1 MKQLAINSVGG
12 AVGVIIGLIGE
23 WTPMLSLFFTV
34 LVIDYISGVMAA
46 VIEKKLS
53 SSVGLKG
60 LVKKFA
66 MVLIVVLAHQL
77 DQYAGT
83 HLIQSGVIMF
93 FIVNE
98 LHRRPHPTHDGEQ
111 STTRDS
117 DDSGNDNH
125 SQHRQPSLHSESG
138 AELAR

>member
-1 MKQLAINSVGG
+1 
-12 AVGVIIGLIGE
+12 
-23 WTPMLSLFFTV
+23 
-34 LVIDYISGVMAA
+34 LVIDYVSGVMAA

-60 LVKKFA
+60 LMKKFA

-98 LHRRPHPTHDGEQ
+98 LISITENYGRIGLPLPPQIKNVIAMLREKK
-111 STTRDS
+111 
-117 DDSGNDNH
+117 
-125 SQHRQPSLHSESG
+125 
-138 AELAR
+138 

>member
-1 MKQLAINSVGG
+1 MKQLVINSVGG

-34 LVIDYISGVMAA
+34 LAIDYVSGVMAA
-46 VIEKKLS
+46 VIEKKVS

-60 LVKKFA
+60 LIKKFA

-98 LHRRPHPTHDGEQ
+98 LISITENYGRIGLPLPPQIKNVIAMLKERK
-111 STTRDS
+111 
-117 DDSGNDNH
+117 
-125 SQHRQPSLHSESG
+125 
-138 AELAR
+138 